1 MERKV
6 DAVASLI
13 SHKAKGG
20 AKDMDGS
27 TPLHYAAAGGRDFQ
41 WARLAT
47 PLKNSG
53 GATEEVLN
61 GEKRMFFL
69 GHYHTQICKARKMC
83 SVFYSQRKNLWTH
96 EDDFHSKKDYII
108 SAST

>member
-1 MERKV
+1 MEGKV

-20 AKDMDGS
+20 AKEKDGS
-27 TPLHYAAAGGRDFQ
+27 TPLHFAAAGGLDFQ

-47 PLKNSG
+47 PLKYSG
-53 GATEEVLN
+53 GTTEEVLN

-69 GHYHTQICKARKMC
+69 GHYHTQLCKARKIC
-83 SVFYSQRKNLWTH
+83 SFFFYSQRKNL
-96 EDDFHSKKDYII
+96 
-108 SAST
+108 